1 MERVPRNESPPQR
14 KKEKAVVNFGL
25 NPSVIILGRSFFP
38 RVGEYQG
45 RSYNS
50 RNCHVNRSRDRGIS
64 MGSSAASCFFKFNR
78 NNSSSCQTSYRAHGM
93 FVIKLVT
100 GTGGR
105 GRTEGRIHGRMD
117 VAEGDNTRKYLCRVN
132 KGLLHNTYRRSHKAP
147 TKRPP
152 SLLRFG

>member
-1 MERVPRNESPPQR
+1 MDNGWNVSPVMNRRRIERRRQR
-14 KKEKAVVNFGL
+14 EEKAVVVNFGL

-50 RNCHVNRSRDRGIS
+50 RNCHVNRNRDRGIS

-105 GRTEGRIHGRMD
+105 TEGRRIMD
-117 VAEGDNTRKYLCRVN
+117 GMID
-132 KGLLHNTYRRSHKAP
+132 S
-147 TKRPP
+147 
-152 SLLRFG
+152 

>member
-1 MERVPRNESPPQR
+1 MNNGWNVSPVMNRRRRERE
-14 KKEKAVVNFGL
+14 EKAVVNFGL

-78 NNSSSCQTSYRAHGM
+78 NNSSSCQTSNRAHAM

-105 GRTEGRIHGRMD
+105 TEGRRIHGRIDRFLM
-117 VAEGDNTRKYLCRVN
+117 VFRNIKYP
-132 KGLLHNTYRRSHKAP
+132 RR
-147 TKRPP
+147 
-152 SLLRFG
+152 G